1 MSKINNIVS
10 KNIKE
15 CSICKNF
22 RGEIEE
28 KYNGRVPVFCRC
40 DLDKLKEKCP
50 STCAISLDGKNFWWK
65 PISNFKDENGQ
76 WIHVPHFGGPVL
88 K

>member
-22 RGEIEE
+22 KGEIEE
-28 KYNGRVPVFCRC
+28 KYNGRVPVFCKC
-40 DLDKLKEKCP
+40 DLNRLKEKCP
-50 STCAISLDGKNFWWK
+50 NTCAISLDGKDVWWK
-65 PISNFKDENGQ
+65 PISSFKDESGRL
-76 WIHVPHFGGPVL
+76 IHVAHFSGPAL